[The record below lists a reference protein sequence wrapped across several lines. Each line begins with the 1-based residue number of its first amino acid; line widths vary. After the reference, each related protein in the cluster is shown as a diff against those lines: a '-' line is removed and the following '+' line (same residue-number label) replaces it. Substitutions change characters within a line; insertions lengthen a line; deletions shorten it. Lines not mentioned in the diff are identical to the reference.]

1 MLNRQQST
9 LAATNYPPPT
19 IRHQLADSAEA

>member
-9 LAATNYPPPT
+9 LAATNYPAPT
-19 IRHQLADSAEA
+19 IQHQLADSAEA